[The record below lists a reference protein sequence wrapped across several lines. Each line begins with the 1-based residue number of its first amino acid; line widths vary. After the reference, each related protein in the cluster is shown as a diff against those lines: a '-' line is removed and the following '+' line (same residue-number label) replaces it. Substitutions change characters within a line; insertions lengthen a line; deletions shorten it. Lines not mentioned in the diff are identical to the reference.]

1 MSADAAA
8 HLPLLRRDT
17 GGAELL
23 PKSLHPVVRRVYAA
37 RGVAAPEQADYALSR
52 LLPPEGLGGLDAA
65 AKLLAEA
72 VSAGRRICIAGDY
85 DADGATST
93 ALLLR
98 GLRALGARYLDH
110 VIPDRFTMGYGLSPA
125 LVDAARARDA
135 ELLVTV
141 DCGIANV
148 AGVAHARRLGMQVVV
163 TDHHLPGPALP
174 AADAIVNPNLPGD
187 AFPSKALAG
196 VGVAFYLLAALRARL
211 GRDKLA
217 LADLLDLVALGTVAD
232 VVPLD
237 HNNRV
242 LVAQGL
248 SRIRAGRGSAGIN
261 ALLQVAGRDAE
272 TADAATLGFVV
283 GPRLNAAGRL
293 ENMGQGVACLL
304 CDDPEAALRM
314 AGALDAL
321 NRARRDIEADM
332 VAGSESARV
341 VDDAVGI
348 CLYEDGWH
356 EGVVGLVASR
366 AKQSAHRPVIA
377 FAPSSDEGV
386 LKGSARSIPGLHI
399 RDAIAAVDRLH
410 PGLVDRFGGHA
421 MAAGLSL
428 QRSCLETFAAAFDR
442 VCREQLSAADLEARF
457 ETDGAL
463 APEELNLDT
472 ALALEAAGPWGQGF
486 PEPVF
491 DGVFAV
497 RDARI
502 VGSNHVR
509 YRFERDG
516 ALVGGIDFG
525 GAERM
530 VAAGER
536 VALVYQ
542 LTANRFR
549 GETLPQILVRALAP
563 LHGP

>member
-1 MSADAAA
+1 MSGDAAA
-8 HLPLLRRDT
+8 HLPLLRRNAD
-17 GGAELL
+17 GAGAL
-23 PKSLHPVVRRVYAA
+23 PGSLHPVVRRVYAG
-37 RGVAAPEQADYALSR
+37 RGVAESAQADYGLSR
-52 LLPPEGLGGLDAA
+52 LLPPDGLGGLDAA
-65 AKLLAEA
+65 ADLLAEA
-72 VSAGRRICIAGDY
+72 VTAGRRICIAGDY

-98 GLRALGARYLDH
+98 GLRALGAQHLDH

-125 LVDAARARDA
+125 LVDAAHAREA
-135 ELLVTV
+135 EVLVTV

-148 AGVAHARRLGMQVVV
+148 AGVTHAKALGMQVIV
-163 TDHHLPGPALP
+163 TDHHLPGPELP
-174 AADAIVNPNLPGD
+174 AADAIVNPNVPGD
-187 AFPSKALAG
+187 GFPSKALAG

-248 SRIRAGRGSAGIN
+248 ARIRAGRASAGIN
-261 ALLQVAGRDAE
+261 ALLQIAGREAE
-272 TADAATLGFVV
+272 NADAATLGFVV

-304 CDDPEAALRM
+304 CDDPEAALAM
-314 AGALDAL
+314 AGELDAL
-321 NRARRDIEADM
+321 NRSRRDIEADM
-332 VAGSESARV
+332 VAGSETARV
-341 VDDAVGI
+341 IEDAVGI

-366 AKQSAHRPVIA
+366 AKQSAHRPVVA
-377 FAPSSDEGV
+377 FAPSSEEGV

-399 RDAIAAVDRLH
+399 RDAIATVDRARPELI
-410 PGLVDRFGGHA
+410 DKFGGHA

-428 QRSCLETFAAAFDR
+428 QRSRLEVFAEVFDG
-442 VCREQLSAADLEARF
+442 VCREQLSEADLEARF

-463 APEELNLDT
+463 SAEELNLDT
-472 ALALEAAGPWGQGF
+472 ALALEAAGPWGQAF

-491 DGVFAV
+491 DGVFVV

-502 VGSNHVR
+502 VGSDHVR
-509 YRFERDG
+509 YRFEADG
-516 ALVGGIDFG
+516 VTVAGIDFG

-530 VAAGER
+530 AAPGAQ

-542 LTANRFR
+542 LSVNRFR
-549 GETLPQILVRALAP
+549 GETMAQMLVRALVAIA
-563 LHGP
+563 

>member
-1 MSADAAA
+1 MSGDAAA
-8 HLPLLRRDT
+8 HLPLLRRDA
-17 GGAELL
+17 GGADAL
-23 PKSLHPVVRRVYAA
+23 PASLHLVVRRVYAG
-37 RGVAAPEQADYALSR
+37 RGVAEAAQADYALSR
-52 LLPPEGLGGLDAA
+52 LLPPDGLGGLDAA
-65 AKLLAEA
+65 ADLLAEA
-72 VSAGRRICIAGDY
+72 VTAGRRICIAGDY

-98 GLRALGARYLDH
+98 GLRALGAQHLDH

-125 LVDAARARDA
+125 LVDAAHAREA
-135 ELLVTV
+135 EVLVTV

-148 AGVAHARRLGMQVVV
+148 AGVTHAKALGMQVIV
-163 TDHHLPGPALP
+163 TDHHLPGPELP
-174 AADAIVNPNLPGD
+174 AADAIVNPNVPGD
-187 AFPSKALAG
+187 GFPSKALAG

-248 SRIRAGRGSAGIN
+248 ARIRAGRASAGIN
-261 ALLQVAGRDAE
+261 ALLQIAGREAE
-272 TADAATLGFVV
+272 NADAATLGFVV

-304 CDDPEAALRM
+304 CDDPEAALAM
-314 AGALDAL
+314 AGELDAL
-321 NRARRDIEADM
+321 NRSRRDIEADM
-332 VAGSESARV
+332 VAGSETARV
-341 VDDAVGI
+341 IEDAVGI

-366 AKQSAHRPVIA
+366 AKQSAHRPVVA
-377 FAPSSDEGV
+377 FAPSSEEGV

-399 RDAIAAVDRLH
+399 RDAIATVDRARPELI
-410 PGLVDRFGGHA
+410 DKFGGHA

-428 QRSCLETFAAAFDR
+428 QRSRLEVFAEVFDG
-442 VCREQLSAADLEARF
+442 VCREQLSEADLEARF

-463 APEELNLDT
+463 SAEELNLDT
-472 ALALEAAGPWGQGF
+472 ALALEAAGPWGQAF

-491 DGVFAV
+491 DGVFVV

-502 VGSNHVR
+502 VGSDHVR
-509 YRFERDG
+509 YRFEADG
-516 ALVGGIDFG
+516 VTVAGIDFG

-530 VAAGER
+530 AAPGAQ

-542 LTANRFR
+542 LSVNRFR
-549 GETLPQILVRALAP
+549 GETMAQMLVRALVAIA
-563 LHGP
+563 

>member
-1 MSADAAA
+1 MSGDAAA
-8 HLPLLRRDT
+8 HLALIRRNAV
-17 GGAELL
+17 GADAL
-23 PKSLHPVVRRVYAA
+23 PAHLHPVVRRVYAG
-37 RGVAAPEQADYALSR
+37 RGVTDEAGTDYTLSG
-52 LLPPEGLGGLDAA
+52 LLPPTALGGLDAA
-65 AKLLAEA
+65 ASLLAEA
-72 VSAGRRICIAGDY
+72 VTSNRCICIAGDY

-98 GLRALGARYLDH
+98 GLRALGAQHLDH

-125 LVDAARARDA
+125 LVDAAHARNA

-148 AGVAHARRLGMQVVV
+148 TGVAHARALGMQVIV
-163 TDHHLPGPALP
+163 TDHHLPGAELP

-187 AFPSKALAG
+187 GFPSKALAG
-196 VGVAFYLLAALRARL
+196 VGVAFYVLAALRTRL
-211 GRDKLA
+211 GREKLV

-237 HNNRV
+237 HNNRI

-248 SRIRAGRGSAGIN
+248 ARIRAGRASAGIN

-272 TADAATLGFVV
+272 TADAATLGFAV

-314 AGALDAL
+314 AGELDAL

-332 VAGSESARV
+332 VAGSDAARV
-341 VDDAVGI
+341 IEDAVGI
-348 CLYEDGWH
+348 CLYEEGWH

-377 FAPSSDEGV
+377 FAPSSDDGV
-386 LKGSARSIPGLHI
+386 LKGSARSIPGLHV
-399 RDAIAAVDRLH
+399 RDAIAAVDRQH
-410 PGLVDRFGGHA
+410 PELIDKFGGHA

-428 QRSCLETFAAAFDR
+428 QRSRLEAFAEAFDC
-442 VCREQLSAADLEARF
+442 VCRDQLSAADLEARF

-463 APEELNLDT
+463 ASDELNLET
-472 ALALEAAGPWGQGF
+472 GLALEAAGPWGQAF
-486 PEPVF
+486 PEPTF
-491 DGVFAV
+491 DGVFTV
-497 RDARI
+497 REARI
-502 VGSNHVR
+502 VGERHVR
-509 YRFERDG
+509 YRFELDG
-516 ALVGGIDFG
+516 VGLTGIDFG
-525 GAERM
+525 GSERM
-530 VAAGER
+530 AMPGAR

-542 LTANRFR
+542 LSVNRFR
-549 GETLPQILVRALAP
+549 GDVLPQLLVRALAAAD
-563 LHGP
+563 

>member
-1 MSADAAA
+1 MSGDAAA
-8 HLPLLRRDT
+8 HLPLLRRNAD
-17 GGAELL
+17 GAGAL
-23 PKSLHPVVRRVYAA
+23 PGSLHPVVRRVYAG
-37 RGVAAPEQADYALSR
+37 RGVAESAQADYGLSR
-52 LLPPEGLGGLDAA
+52 LLPPDGLGGLDAA
-65 AKLLAEA
+65 ADLLAEA

-98 GLRALGARYLDH
+98 GLRALGAKHLDH

-125 LVDAARARDA
+125 LVDAAHAREA
-135 ELLVTV
+135 EVLVTV

-148 AGVAHARRLGMQVVV
+148 TGVAHAQALGMQVIV
-163 TDHHLPGPALP
+163 TDHHLPGPELP

-187 AFPSKALAG
+187 GFPSKALAG

-211 GRDKLA
+211 GRDRLA
-217 LADLLDLVALGTVAD
+217 LAGLLDLVALGTVAD

-242 LVAQGL
+242 FVAQGL
-248 SRIRAGRGSAGIN
+248 ARIRAGRASAGIN
-261 ALLQVAGRDAE
+261 ALLQIAGREAE
-272 TADAATLGFVV
+272 NADAATLGFVV

-304 CDDPEAALRM
+304 CDEPEAALAM
-314 AGALDAL
+314 AGELDAL
-321 NRARRDIEADM
+321 NRSRRDIEADM
-332 VAGSESARV
+332 VAGSETARV
-341 VDDAVGI
+341 IEDAVGI

-377 FAPSSDEGV
+377 FAPSSEEGV

-399 RDAIAAVDRLH
+399 RDAIAAVDRAQPELI
-410 PGLVDRFGGHA
+410 DKFGGHA

-428 QRSCLETFAAAFDR
+428 QRSRLEVFAEVFDK
-442 VCREQLSAADLEARF
+442 VCREQLSEADLEARF

-463 APEELNLDT
+463 GAEELNLDT
-472 ALALEAAGPWGQGF
+472 ALALEAAGPWGQAF

-491 DGVFAV
+491 DGLFVV

-502 VGSNHVR
+502 VGSDHVR
-509 YRFERDG
+509 YRFDAAG
-516 ALVGGIDFG
+516 VTVAGIDFG

-530 VAAGER
+530 AAPGAR

-542 LTANRFR
+542 LSVNRFR
-549 GETLPQILVRALAP
+549 GETAAQLLVRELVAIA
-563 LHGP
+563 

>member
-1 MSADAAA
+1 MSGDAAS
-8 HLPLLRRDT
+8 HLPLLRRDAS
-17 GGAELL
+17 GAGEL
-23 PKSLHPVVRRVYAA
+23 PASLHPVVRRVYAA
-37 RGVAAPEQADYALSR
+37 RGVTCPEQADYALSR
-52 LLPPEGLGGLDAA
+52 LLPPNGLGGLDAA
-65 AKLLAEA
+65 ADLLAEA
-72 VSAGRRICIAGDY
+72 VTAGRRICIAGDY

-98 GLRALGARYLDH
+98 GLRTLGAQHLDH
-110 VIPDRFTMGYGLSPA
+110 VIPDRFTMGYGLSAA
-125 LVDAARARDA
+125 LVDAAHAREA
-135 ELLVTV
+135 GLLVTV

-148 AGVAHARRLGMQVVV
+148 TGVAHAKALGMQVIV
-163 TDHHLPGPALP
+163 TDHHLPGPELP

-187 AFPSKALAG
+187 GFPSKALAG
-196 VGVAFYLLAALRARL
+196 VGVAFYLLAALRTRL

-248 SRIRAGRGSAGIN
+248 ARIRAGRASAGIN
-261 ALLQVAGRDAE
+261 ALLQVAGRE
-272 TADAATLGFVV
+272 TENADAATLGFVV

-304 CDDPEAALRM
+304 CDDPEAALAM
-314 AGALDAL
+314 AGELDAL
-321 NRARRDIEADM
+321 NRTRRDIEADM

-341 VDDAVGI
+341 IEDAVGL

-366 AKQSAHRPVIA
+366 AKQRAHRPVVA
-377 FAPSSDEGV
+377 FAPSSDAGV

-399 RDAIAAVDRLH
+399 RDALAAIDREQ
-410 PGLVDRFGGHA
+410 PGLIDKFGGHA

-428 QRSCLETFAAAFDR
+428 QHGRLQAFAEAFNR
-442 VCREQLSAADLEARF
+442 VCRKQLSAADLEARF

-463 APEELNLDT
+463 DAGELNLDT
-472 ALALEAAGPWGQGF
+472 ALALEAAGPWGQAF

-491 DGVFAV
+491 DGVFMV
-497 RDARI
+497 REARV
-502 VGSNHVR
+502 VGSKHAR
-509 YRFERDG
+509 YRFEHERTTI
-516 ALVGGIDFG
+516 AGIDFG

-530 VAAGER
+530 AAAGER

-549 GETLPQILVRALAP
+549 GETLPQLLVRALAP
-563 LHGP
+563 LR